1 MFLSITPWFQLITHL
16 LTQTLVHK
24 FSDQFSLQKCAQ
36 SAKYEE
42 WYNITV
48 GMYEPINKAS
58 RRACS
63 YTNNKWILLQQ
74 SGFTFCWFFASLKS
88 RLQTTIVMGCYLP
101 P

>member
-63 YTNNKWILLQQ
+63 YTNNKWICYNEVVLLYAGSLRLLSLASRQQ
-74 SGFTFCWFFASLKS
+74 L
-88 RLQTTIVMGCYLP
+88 
-101 P
+101 